1 MMEASAFRSGK
12 THRDENFPVARL
24 VRARHR
30 EPILAFYDF
39 VRTADD
45 IADHPQLAP
54 ADKLRGLDA
63 LENSLTGGDDAQTAG
78 VRLRRALDQRGL
90 ADRHARDL
98 LRAFRQ
104 DVTKSR
110 YADWEELVH
119 YCALSAMP
127 VGRFV
132 LDVHGEAETTWAASD
147 PLCAALQIINH
158 LQDCGKDYRSLDRV
172 YLPLDALARTGAG
185 VADLGAAKASPPLRA
200 CLAELAGKTRVLVD
214 QGARLPAL
222 VADTRLSLEC
232 SVIHALAA
240 KLTAVLERRDPLSE
254 RVHFGRLGSLGVAL
268 AGAASGAFAR
278 VGRLGLMTK
287 LGKEGA

>member
-1 MMEASAFRSGK
+1 METAAWRSGK

-45 IADHPQLAP
+45 IADHAQLAP
-54 ADKLRGLDA
+54 DDKLRGLDA
-63 LENSLTGGDDAQTAG
+63 LEATLAGRDEAQPTA
-78 VRLRRALDQRGL
+78 VRLRRVLEERGL
-90 ADRHARDL
+90 RDGHARDL
-98 LRAFRQ
+98 LCAFRQ
-104 DVTKSR
+104 DVTQKR
-110 YADWEELVH
+110 YATWDELLD

-132 LDVHGEAETTWAASD
+132 LDVHGEDQKTWTASD

-158 LQDCGKDYRSLDRV
+158 LQDCGEDYRQLDRV
-172 YLPLDALARTGAG
+172 YLPLDALARAGAD
-185 VADLGAAKASPPLRA
+185 VNELGAPKASPCLRA
-200 CLAELAGKTRVLVD
+200 CLAELARRTRGLVD
-214 QGARLPAL
+214 QGATLPAL
-222 VADTRLSLEC
+222 VSDARLGVEC

-240 KLTAVLERRDPLSE
+240 KLIYVLERRDPLSE
-254 RVHFGRLGSLGVAL
+254 RVHFGKFATLSVAL

-278 VGRLGLMTK
+278 FTRSPAITA
-287 LGKEGA
+287 LGKGRA